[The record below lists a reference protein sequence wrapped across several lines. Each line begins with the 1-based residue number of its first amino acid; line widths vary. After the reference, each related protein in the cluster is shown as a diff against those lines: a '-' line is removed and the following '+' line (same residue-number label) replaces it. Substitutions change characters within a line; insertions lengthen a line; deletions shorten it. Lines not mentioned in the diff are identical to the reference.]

1 MTDPN
6 LSVIKSE
13 AGAVARP
20 MPNPAEMMQAMIDK
34 GITHENV
41 AAFAELVKL
50 SEHIEDRR
58 SDRDY
63 ATAKAALQ
71 AEMPKI
77 QAMRPVPN
85 KDGSVRYKFAPFE
98 DIMRQ
103 VQPCLER
110 HGFTVS
116 FSTRYEEAR
125 LVKICTLQHIGGHS
139 NSNEFAVRVGN
150 GPPGA
155 TDTQADGAAGTYAK
169 RFALCD
175 ALNIVIEHDSDAKAE
190 GGKIDVNQTQDLQ
203 ARVKALRVNEAQFL
217 AYAKAKAYPEIVTT
231 AWERLDEFLN
241 RKANEAR
248 ASLKKR
254 VLAAGGDPQDLA
266 ASSGAAAFDELPV
279 LALEGVAEIVR
290 KMEGK

>member
-1 MTDPN
+1 
-6 LSVIKSE
+6 
-13 AGAVARP
+13 
-20 MPNPAEMMQAMIDK
+20 
-34 GITHENV
+34 
-41 AAFAELVKL
+41 
-50 SEHIEDRR
+50 
-58 SDRDY
+58 
-63 ATAKAALQ
+63 
-71 AEMPKI
+71 
-77 QAMRPVPN
+77 
-85 KDGSVRYKFAPFE
+85 
-98 DIMRQ
+98 
-103 VQPCLER
+103 
-110 HGFTVS
+110 
-116 FSTRYEEAR
+116 
-125 LVKICTLQHIGGHS
+125 VKICTLQHIGGHS

-254 VLAAGGDPQDLA
+254 VAAAGGDPQDLA
-266 ASSGAAAFDELPV
+266 ASSGAATFDELPV

>member
-34 GITHENV
+34 GITHDNV

-50 SEHIEDRR
+50 SEHIEDRKAE
-58 SDRDY
+58 RDY

-77 QAMRPVPN
+77 QATRPVPN
-85 KDGSVRYKFAPFE
+85 KDGTLRYKFAPFE

-110 HGFTVS
+110 YGFTVS

-125 LVKICTLQHIGGHS
+125 LVKICTLQHISGHS
-139 NSNEFAVRVGN
+139 KSNEFAVRIGN

-190 GGKIDVNQTQDLQ
+190 GGKIDLAQMKELQ
-203 ARVKALRVNEAQFL
+203 CRVKSLRVNEAQFL
-217 AYAKAKAYPEIVTT
+217 AYAKAKAYTEIVST
-231 AWERLDEFLN
+231 AYDRLDEFLT
-241 RKANEAR
+241 RKETEAR

-254 VLAAGGDPQDLA
+254 VLAAGGNPQDLA
-266 ASSGAAAFDELPV
+266 ASSGAASFDELPAT
-279 LALEGVAEIVR
+279 ALEGVAEIVR